1 MVNIIVTLRIMP
13 ESPDVDLKHIEVEAL
28 KMILDFAGKG
38 DTKIVVTPIAFGLN
52 AVDITFIMD
61 ESLGSPDVLEEK
73 IMTINGVNSFE
84 TKDVR
89 RAIG

>member
-1 MVNIIVTLRIMP
+1 MVNIIVTIRIMP
-13 ESPDVDLKHIEVEAL
+13 ESPDVDLKQVETQAL
-28 KMILDFAGKG
+28 EMILGFAGKG
-38 DTKIVVTPIAFGLN
+38 DTKVVISPIAFGLN

-61 ESLGSPDVLEEK
+61 ESLGSPDILEEK
-73 IMTINGVNSFE
+73 IMTIEGVNSFE